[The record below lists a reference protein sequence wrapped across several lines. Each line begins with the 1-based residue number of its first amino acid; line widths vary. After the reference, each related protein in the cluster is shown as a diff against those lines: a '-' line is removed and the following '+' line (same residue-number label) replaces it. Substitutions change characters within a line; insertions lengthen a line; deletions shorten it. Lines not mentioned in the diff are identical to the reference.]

1 MGMNVSVVARN
12 IGIALLFNATFMF
25 VSAVVSIIYDFDSAF
40 SPLLLSGV
48 ITFTTGL
55 FPLIFVRKHEEI
67 HIKEG
72 FTIIVLSWILSC
84 LFGMLP
90 YVLWG
95 GEFSLVNAWFESV
108 SGYTTTGGTI
118 LQDIEA
124 LPNSLL
130 FWRSSTHFIG
140 GIGVVVFMLFIL
152 PMVSTFKMR
161 LSKMEMTSL
170 SKENYR
176 FRTKEAIRVISSVF
190 VGLTILAAGAFML
203 AGMSPFDAINHAF
216 STAATGGFSTK
227 NASIGAYNSFP
238 IELVAVVFMIL
249 GGMHFGL
256 LYATFVER
264 SLKLFRSPVTKF
276 YLGTIGVATVL
287 VTIDLLIHMVDGG
300 FWNTLWDAL
309 FNVVSFIST
318 TGFATVDTSYWPPL
332 SILILVFLS
341 IQCACSGSTSGGLKT
356 DRVLIFWKS
365 FRVQLR
371 KQMHPSAV
379 IPVRIGTT
387 VIENQLVSAVTLY
400 IIVYFLFMFVGAALL
415 TFMGVD
421 YMDAFTASISN
432 LGNVGPGFGN
442 VGSLDNFSQIPGFGK
457 FILALQMLFGRLEIY
472 SLIIMLSIWKWR

>member
-1 MGMNVSVVARN
+1 MNVSVVARN
-12 IGIALLFNATFMF
+12 IGIALLFNAVFMF
-25 VSAVVSIIYDFDSAF
+25 LSAVVSVLYDFDSAF

-95 GEFSLVNAWFESV
+95 GEFSVINAWFESV

-118 LQDIEA
+118 LQDVEA
-124 LPNSLL
+124 LPKSLI

-140 GIGVVVFMLFIL
+140 GIGVVIFMLLIL

-176 FRTKEAIRVISSVF
+176 FRTKEAIKVIASVYIALNIF
-190 VGLTILAAGAFML
+190 ATVGYML
-203 AGMSPFDAINHAF
+203 AGMGIFDSVNHAF
-216 STAATGGFSTK
+216 SVAATGGFSTR
-227 NASIGAYNSFP
+227 NASIGAYNSFS
-238 IELVAVVFMIL
+238 IELVSVVFMLL

-256 LYATFVER
+256 LYGFFFER
-264 SLKLFRSPVTKF
+264 SAKLFRSPITKM
-276 YLGTIGVATVL
+276 YLATVGIAT
-287 VTIDLLIHMVDGG
+287 VVVAIDLLAHRAGGG
-300 FWNTLWDAL
+300 FWQAIWDSL
-309 FNVVSFIST
+309 FNVASFIST
-318 TGFATVDTSYWPPL
+318 TGFATVDTSFWPSL
-332 SILILVFLS
+332 SILVLIFLS

-356 DRVLIFWKS
+356 DRVYIFWKS
-365 FRVQLR
+365 FIVQLR

-379 IPVRIGTT
+379 VPVRVGPA
-387 VIENQLVSAVTLY
+387 VVDNSMVSAVNLY

-415 TFMGVD
+415 SAMGVD

-442 VGSLDNFSQIPGFGK
+442 VGSLDNFSQIPVMGK

-472 SLIIMLSIWKWR
+472 SLVIMFSIWKWR

>member
-1 MGMNVSVVARN
+1 MNISVVARN
-12 IGIALLFNATFMF
+12 IGIALLFNAVFMF
-25 VSAVVSIIYDFDSAF
+25 LSAVVSVIFDFDSAF

-72 FTIIVLSWILSC
+72 FTIIVLAWILSC

-95 GEFSLVNAWFESV
+95 GEFTLINAWFESV

-124 LPNSLL
+124 LPKSLL

-140 GIGVVVFMLFIL
+140 GIGVVVFMLLIL

-161 LSKMEMTSL
+161 LSKLEMTSL

-190 VGLTILAAGAFML
+190 VGLTIFSAAAYML
-203 AGMSPFDAINHAF
+203 AGMDWFDAINHAF
-216 STAATGGFSTK
+216 STAATGGFSTR
-227 NASIGAYNSFP
+227 NASIGAFDSFP
-238 IELVAVVFMIL
+238 VELVSVVFML
-249 GGMHFGL
+249 VGGMHFGL
-256 LYATFVER
+256 IYATVAER
-264 SLKLFRSPVTKF
+264 SFKLFTSPVTKY
-276 YLGTIGVATVL
+276 YLATVGVATVL
-287 VTIDLLIHMVDGG
+287 VSVDLFINGNGGG
-300 FWNTLWDAL
+300 FWNTIWDSL
-309 FNVVSFIST
+309 FNVSSFIST
-318 TGFATVDTSYWPPL
+318 TGFAIADTSCWPSL

-341 IQCACSGSTSGGLKT
+341 IQCACSGSTSGGLKS

-365 FRVQLR
+365 FKVQLR

-379 IPVRIGTT
+379 IPVRVGST
-387 VIENQLVSAVTLY
+387 VVESSLVSAVNLY
-400 IIVYFLFMFVGAALL
+400 IVVYFLLMFIGAALL
-415 TFMGVD
+415 CFMGVD
-421 YMDAFTASISN
+421 YLDAFSASISN

-442 VGSLDNFSQIPGFGK
+442 VGSLDNFSQIPAMGK

-472 SLIIMLSIWKWR
+472 SLIIMCSIWKWR

>member
-1 MGMNVSVVARN
+1 MNISVVARN
-12 IGIALLFNATFMF
+12 IGIALLFNAVFMF
-25 VSAVVSIIYDFDSAF
+25 LSAVVSVIFDFDSAF

-72 FTIIVLSWILSC
+72 FTIIVLAWILSC

-95 GEFSLVNAWFESV
+95 GEFTLINAWFESV

-124 LPNSLL
+124 LPKSLL

-140 GIGVVVFMLFIL
+140 GIGVVVFMLLIL

-161 LSKMEMTSL
+161 LSKLEMTSL

-190 VGLTILAAGAFML
+190 VGLTIFSAAAYML
-203 AGMSPFDAINHAF
+203 AGMDWFDAINHAF
-216 STAATGGFSTK
+216 STAATGGFSTR
-227 NASIGAYNSFP
+227 NASIGAFDSFP
-238 IELVAVVFMIL
+238 VELVSVVFML
-249 GGMHFGL
+249 VGGMHFGL
-256 LYATFVER
+256 IYATFAER
-264 SLKLFRSPVTKF
+264 SFKLFTSPVTKY
-276 YLGTIGVATVL
+276 YLATVGVATVL
-287 VTIDLLIHMVDGG
+287 VAVDLFINGNGGG
-300 FWNTLWDAL
+300 FWNTIWDSL
-309 FNVVSFIST
+309 FNVSSFIST
-318 TGFATVDTSYWPPL
+318 TGFATADTSCWPSL

-341 IQCACSGSTSGGLKT
+341 IQCACSGSTSGGLKS

-365 FRVQLR
+365 FKVQLR

-379 IPVRIGTT
+379 IPVRVGST
-387 VIENQLVSAVTLY
+387 VVESSLVSAVNLY
-400 IIVYFLFMFVGAALL
+400 IVVYFLLMFIGAALL
-415 TFMGVD
+415 CMMGVD
-421 YMDAFTASISN
+421 YLDAFSASISN

-442 VGSLDNFSQIPGFGK
+442 VGSLDNFSQIPAMGK

-472 SLIIMLSIWKWR
+472 SLIIMFSIWKWR

>member
-1 MGMNVSVVARN
+1 MNVSVVARN
-12 IGIALLFNATFMF
+12 IGIALLFNAMFMF
-25 VSAVVSIIYDFDSAF
+25 LSAAVSVVYDFDSAF

-55 FPLIFVRKHEEI
+55 FPLIFVRSHEEI

-95 GEFSLVNAWFESV
+95 GEFSLINAWFESV

-124 LPNSLL
+124 LPKSLL

-140 GIGVVVFMLFIL
+140 GIGVVVFMLLIL

-161 LSKMEMTSL
+161 LTKLEMTSL

-176 FRTKEAIRVISSVF
+176 FRTKQAIKVISSVF
-190 VGLTILAAGAFML
+190 VGLTIFAALAFFL
-203 AGMSPFDAINHAF
+203 AGMSIFDAVNHAF
-216 STAATGGFSTK
+216 SVVTTGGFSTK
-227 NASIGAYNSFP
+227 NASIGAYDSWL
-238 IELVAVVFMIL
+238 IEFVAVVFMLL

-256 LYATFVER
+256 IYSTFAER
-264 SLKLFRSPVTKF
+264 SLKLFRSPITKF
-276 YLGTIGVATVL
+276 YLGTVAVATVL
-287 VTIDLLIHMVDGG
+287 VSLDLFVHGVEGS
-300 FWNTLWDAL
+300 FWKNIWNSL

-318 TGFATVDTSYWPPL
+318 TGFGTVDTSVWPSL
-332 SILILVFLS
+332 SILLLIFLS
-341 IQCACSGSTSGGLKT
+341 IQCACSGSTTGGLKS
-356 DRVLIFWKS
+356 DRVFIFWKS

-371 KQMHPSAV
+371 MQMHPNAV
-379 IPVRIGTT
+379 IPVRVGNSI
-387 VIENQLVSAVTLY
+387 VENSMVSAVNLY
-400 IIVYFLFMFVGAALL
+400 IAVYFLFMFIGAALL
-415 TFMGVD
+415 SVMGVD
-421 YMDAFTASISN
+421 FLDAFSASVAN
-432 LGNVGPGFGN
+432 LGNVGPGFGS
-442 VGSLDNFSQIPGFGK
+442 VGSLENYSEIPVMGK

-472 SLIIMLSIWKWR
+472 SLIIMCSIWKWR

>member
-1 MGMNVSVVARN
+1 MNISVVARN
-12 IGIALLFNATFMF
+12 IGIALLFNAMFMF
-25 VSAVVSIIYDFDSAF
+25 LSAAVSVIYDFDSAF

-72 FTIIVLSWILSC
+72 FTIIVLAWILSC

-95 GEFSLVNAWFESV
+95 GEFSLINAWFESV

-124 LPNSLL
+124 LPKSLL

-140 GIGVVVFMLFIL
+140 GIGVVVFMLLIL

-176 FRTKEAIRVISSVF
+176 FRTKEAIRVISTVF
-190 VGLTILAAGAFML
+190 VGLTIASAGSFML
-203 AGMSPFDAINHAF
+203 AGMDWFDAINHAF
-216 STAATGGFSTK
+216 SVAATGGFSTR
-227 NASIGAYNSFP
+227 NASIGAFDSFP
-238 IELVAVVFMIL
+238 VELVAVIFMLL
-249 GGMHFGL
+249 GGLHFGL
-256 LYATFVER
+256 MYATFAER
-264 SLKLFRSPVTKF
+264 SLKLFKSPVTKF
-276 YLGTIGVATVL
+276 YLGTVGVATVL
-287 VTIDLLIHMVDGG
+287 VSTDLFVHGSGSG
-300 FWNTLWDAL
+300 FWKTIWDSL
-309 FNVVSFIST
+309 FSVVSFIST
-318 TGFATVDTSYWPPL
+318 TGFATVDNSVWPSL

-356 DRVLIFWKS
+356 DRVLIFIKS
-365 FRVQLR
+365 FKVQLR

-379 IPVRIGTT
+379 IPVRVGTT
-387 VIENQLVSAVTLY
+387 VVESSLVSAVNLY
-400 IIVYFLFMFVGAALL
+400 IIVYFLFMFIGAALL
-415 TFMGVD
+415 CMMGVD
-421 YMDAFTASISN
+421 YMDAFSASISN

-442 VGSLDNFSQIPGFGK
+442 VGSLDNFSQIPVMGK

-472 SLIIMLSIWKWR
+472 SLVIMLTIWKWR

>member
-1 MGMNVSVVARN
+1 MNISVVARN
-12 IGIALLFNATFMF
+12 IGIAMLFNAMFMF
-25 VSAVVSIIYDFDSAF
+25 LSAGVSVIYDFDSAF

-72 FTIIVLSWILSC
+72 FTIIVLAWILSC

-95 GEFSLVNAWFESV
+95 GEFSLINAWFESV

-124 LPNSLL
+124 LPKSLV

-140 GIGVVVFMLFIL
+140 GIGVVVFMLIIL
-152 PMVSTFKMR
+152 TMVSTFKMR

-176 FRTKEAIRVISSVF
+176 FRTKEAIRVISTVF
-190 VGLTILAAGAFML
+190 VGLTIASAGAFML
-203 AGMSPFDAINHAF
+203 AGMDWFDAINHAF
-216 STAATGGFSTK
+216 SVAATGGFSTR
-227 NASIGAYNSFP
+227 NASIGAFDSFY
-238 IELVAVVFMIL
+238 IELVAVVFML
-249 GGMHFGL
+249 FGGLHFGL
-256 LYATFVER
+256 MYATFAER

-276 YLGTIGVATVL
+276 YLATVGVATVL
-287 VTIDLLIHMVDGG
+287 VSMDLFAHGSGNG
-300 FWNTLWDAL
+300 FWNTIWDSL
-309 FNVVSFIST
+309 FSVVSFIST
-318 TGFATVDTSYWPPL
+318 TGFATVDNSVWPSL
-332 SILILVFLS
+332 SILVLVFLS
-341 IQCACSGSTSGGLKT
+341 IQCACSGSTSGGLKS

-365 FRVQLR
+365 FKVQLR

-379 IPVRIGTT
+379 VPVRIGST
-387 VIENQLVSAVTLY
+387 VVESSLVSAVNLY
-400 IIVYFLFMFVGAALL
+400 IIVYFLFMFIGAVLL
-415 TFMGVD
+415 CTMGVD
-421 YMDAFTASISN
+421 FLDAFTASISN
-432 LGNVGPGFGN
+432 LGNVGPGFGS
-442 VGSLDNFSQIPGFGK
+442 VGSLDNFSQIPVMGK

-472 SLIIMLSIWKWR
+472 SLVIMLTIWKWR

>member
-1 MGMNVSVVARN
+1 MNVSVVARN
-12 IGIALLFNATFMF
+12 IGIALLFNAMFMF
-25 VSAVVSIIYDFDSAF
+25 LSAAVSVVYDFDSAF

-55 FPLIFVRKHEEI
+55 FPLIFVRRHEEI

-95 GEFSLVNAWFESV
+95 GEFSLINAWFESV

-124 LPNSLL
+124 LPKSLL

-140 GIGVVVFMLFIL
+140 GIGVVVFMLLIL

-161 LSKMEMTSL
+161 LTKLEMTSL

-176 FRTKEAIRVISSVF
+176 FRTKQAISVISSVF
-190 VGLTILAAGAFML
+190 IGLTISAAIAFFL
-203 AGMSPFDAINHAF
+203 AGMNLFDAVNHAF
-216 STAATGGFSTK
+216 SVVTTGGFSTR
-227 NASIGAYNSFP
+227 NASIGAYDSWL
-238 IELVAVVFMIL
+238 IEFVAVVFMLL

-256 LYATFVER
+256 IYSTFAER
-264 SLKLFRSPVTKF
+264 SLKLFRSPITKF
-276 YLGTIGVATVL
+276 YLGTVAVATVL
-287 VTIDLLIHMVDGG
+287 VSMDLFVHGVEGS
-300 FWNTLWDAL
+300 FWENIWNSL

-318 TGFATVDTSYWPPL
+318 TGFATVDTSVWPSL
-332 SILILVFLS
+332 SILLLIFLS
-341 IQCACSGSTSGGLKT
+341 IQCACSGSTTGGLKS
-356 DRVLIFWKS
+356 DRVFIFWKS

-371 KQMHPSAV
+371 MQMHPNAV
-379 IPVRIGTT
+379 IPVRVGNSI
-387 VIENQLVSAVTLY
+387 VENSMVSAVNLY
-400 IIVYFLFMFVGAALL
+400 IAVYFLFMFIGAALL
-415 TFMGVD
+415 SVMGVD
-421 YMDAFTASISN
+421 FLDAFSASVAN
-432 LGNVGPGFGN
+432 LGNVGPGFGS
-442 VGSLDNFSQIPGFGK
+442 VGSLGNYSEIPVMGK

-472 SLIIMLSIWKWR
+472 SLIIMCSIWKWR

>member
-1 MGMNVSVVARN
+1 MNISVVARN
-12 IGIALLFNATFMF
+12 IGIALLFNAMFMF
-25 VSAVVSIIYDFDSAF
+25 LSAAVSVIYDFDSAF

-72 FTIIVLSWILSC
+72 FTIIVLAWILSC

-95 GEFSLVNAWFESV
+95 GEFSLINAWFESV

-124 LPNSLL
+124 LPKSLL

-140 GIGVVVFMLFIL
+140 GIGVVVFMLLIL

-176 FRTKEAIRVISSVF
+176 FRTKEAIRVISTVF
-190 VGLTILAAGAFML
+190 VGLTIASAGAFML
-203 AGMSPFDAINHAF
+203 AGMDWFDAINHAF
-216 STAATGGFSTK
+216 SVAATGGFSTR
-227 NASIGAYNSFP
+227 NASIGAFDSFP
-238 IELVAVVFMIL
+238 VELVAVIFMLL
-249 GGMHFGL
+249 GGLHFGL
-256 LYATFVER
+256 MYATFAER
-264 SLKLFRSPVTKF
+264 SLKLFKSPVTKF
-276 YLGTIGVATVL
+276 YLGTVGVATVL
-287 VTIDLLIHMVDGG
+287 VSTDLFVHGSGSG
-300 FWNTLWDAL
+300 FWKTIWDSL
-309 FNVVSFIST
+309 FSVVSFIST
-318 TGFATVDTSYWPPL
+318 TGFATVDNSAWPSL

-356 DRVLIFWKS
+356 DRVLIFIKS
-365 FRVQLR
+365 FKVQLR

-379 IPVRIGTT
+379 IPVRVGTT
-387 VIENQLVSAVTLY
+387 VVESSLVSAVNLY
-400 IIVYFLFMFVGAALL
+400 IIVYFLFMFIGAALL
-415 TFMGVD
+415 CMMGVD
-421 YMDAFTASISN
+421 YMDAFSASISN

-442 VGSLDNFSQIPGFGK
+442 VGSLDNFSQIPVMGK

-472 SLIIMLSIWKWR
+472 SLVIMLTIWKWR

>member
-1 MGMNVSVVARN
+1 MNVSVVARN
-12 IGIALLFNATFMF
+12 IGIALLFNAMFMF
-25 VSAVVSIIYDFDSAF
+25 ISAAVSVVYDFDSAF

-95 GEFSLVNAWFESV
+95 GEFSLINAWFESV

-124 LPNSLL
+124 LPKSLL

-140 GIGVVVFMLFIL
+140 GIGVVVFMLLIL

-161 LSKMEMTSL
+161 LSKLEMTSL

-176 FRTKEAIRVISSVF
+176 FRTKQAIKVISSVF
-190 VGLTILAAGAFML
+190 IGLTFFGAIAFFF
-203 AGMSPFDAINHAF
+203 AGMDLFDAVNHAF
-216 STAATGGFSTK
+216 SAASTGGFSTR
-227 NASIGAYNSFP
+227 NASIGAYDSWL
-238 IELVAVVFMIL
+238 IELVAVVFMLL

-256 LYATFVER
+256 LYVTFKER
-264 SLKLFRSPVTKF
+264 SLQLFRSPVTKF
-276 YLGTIGVATVL
+276 YLGTVAVATLL
-287 VTIDLLIHMVDGG
+287 VTLDLFVHGQNG
-300 FWNTLWDAL
+300 TFWDTVWDSL

-318 TGFATVDTSYWPPL
+318 TGFATVDTSVWPSL
-332 SILILVFLS
+332 SILVLIFLS

-356 DRVLIFWKS
+356 DRLLIFWKS
-365 FRVQLR
+365 FRVQLS

-379 IPVRIGTT
+379 IPVRVGNT
-387 VIENQLVSAVTLY
+387 VVDNTLVSAVNLY
-400 IIVYFLFMFVGAALL
+400 IAVYFLLMFFGAALL
-415 TFMGVD
+415 SFMGVD
-421 YMDAFTASISN
+421 FMDAFSASVAN
-432 LGNVGPGFGN
+432 LGNVGPGFGS
-442 VGSLDNFSQIPGFGK
+442 VGSLENYSAIPVMGK

-472 SLIIMLSIWKWR
+472 SLIIMFTIWKWR

>member
-1 MGMNVSVVARN
+1 MNVSVVARN
-12 IGIALLFNATFMF
+12 IGIALLFNAMFMF
-25 VSAVVSIIYDFDSAF
+25 LSAAVSVVYDFDSAF

-55 FPLIFVRKHEEI
+55 FPLIFVRRHEEI

-95 GEFSLVNAWFESV
+95 GEFSLINAWFESV

-124 LPNSLL
+124 LPKSLL

-140 GIGVVVFMLFIL
+140 GIGVVVFMLLIL

-161 LSKMEMTSL
+161 LTKLEMTSL

-176 FRTKEAIRVISSVF
+176 FRTKQAIRVIASVF
-190 VGLTILAAGAFML
+190 VGLTVFSAIAFFL
-203 AGMSPFDAINHAF
+203 AGMSIFDAVNHAF
-216 STAATGGFSTK
+216 SVAATGGFSTK
-227 NASIGAYNSFP
+227 NASIGAYDSWL
-238 IELVAVVFMIL
+238 IEFVAVVFMLL

-256 LYATFVER
+256 IYSTFAER
-264 SLKLFRSPVTKF
+264 SLKLFRSPITKF
-276 YLGTIGVATVL
+276 YLGTVAVATVL
-287 VTIDLLIHMVDGG
+287 VSLDLFVHGVEGS
-300 FWNTLWDAL
+300 FWENIWNSL

-318 TGFATVDTSYWPPL
+318 TGFGTVDTSVWPSL
-332 SILILVFLS
+332 SILLLIFLS
-341 IQCACSGSTSGGLKT
+341 IQCACSGSTTGGLKS
-356 DRVLIFWKS
+356 DRVFIFWKS

-371 KQMHPSAV
+371 MQMHPNAV
-379 IPVRIGTT
+379 IPVRVGNSI
-387 VIENQLVSAVTLY
+387 VENSMVSAVNLY
-400 IIVYFLFMFVGAALL
+400 IAVYFLFMFIGAALL
-415 TFMGVD
+415 SVMGVD
-421 YMDAFTASISN
+421 FLDAFSASVAN
-432 LGNVGPGFGN
+432 LGNVGPGFGS
-442 VGSLDNFSQIPGFGK
+442 VGSLENYSEIPVMGK

-472 SLIIMLSIWKWR
+472 SLIIMCSIWKWR

>member
-1 MGMNVSVVARN
+1 MNVSVVARN
-12 IGIALLFNATFMF
+12 IGIALLFNAAFMF
-25 VSAVVSIIYDFDSAF
+25 LSAVVSVIYDFDSAF

-124 LPNSLL
+124 LPKSLL

-140 GIGVVVFMLFIL
+140 GIGVVVFMLIIL

-176 FRTKEAIRVISSVF
+176 FRTKEAIRVIASVF
-190 VGLTILAAGAFML
+190 VGLTILSAGAYIL
-203 AGMSPFDAINHAF
+203 AGMTPFDAINHAF

-227 NASIGAYNSFP
+227 NASIGAYNSFT
-238 IELVAVVFMIL
+238 IELVAVVFMIF
-249 GGMHFGL
+249 GGMHFAL
-256 LYATFVER
+256 LYGFFFEG

-276 YLGTIGVATVL
+276 YLASIGVATVL
-287 VTIDLLIHMVDGG
+287 VAADLFIHNANGG
-300 FWNTLWDAL
+300 FWNTIWDSL

-318 TGFATVDTSYWPPL
+318 TGFATVDTSLWPSF
-332 SILILVFLS
+332 SILVLIFLS

-379 IPVRIGTT
+379 IPVRVGST
-387 VIENQLVSAVTLY
+387 VVDNSMISAVNLY

-415 TFMGVD
+415 SAMGVD

-442 VGSLDNFSQIPGFGK
+442 VGSLDNFSQIPAFGK

-472 SLIIMLSIWKWR
+472 SLIIMFSIWKWR

>member
-1 MGMNVSVVARN
+1 MNISVVARN
-12 IGIALLFNATFMF
+12 IGIALLFNAMFMF
-25 VSAVVSIIYDFDSAF
+25 LSAAVSVIYDFDSAF

-72 FTIIVLSWILSC
+72 FTIIVLAWILSC

-95 GEFSLVNAWFESV
+95 GEFTLINAWFESV

-124 LPNSLL
+124 LPKSLL

-140 GIGVVVFMLFIL
+140 GIGVVVFMLLIL
-152 PMVSTFKMR
+152 PMVITFKMR
-161 LSKMEMTSL
+161 LSKLEMTSL

-190 VGLTILAAGAFML
+190 VGLTIFSAAAYML
-203 AGMSPFDAINHAF
+203 AGMDWFDAINHAF
-216 STAATGGFSTK
+216 STAATGGFSTR
-227 NASIGAYNSFP
+227 NASIGAFDSFP
-238 IELVAVVFMIL
+238 VELVSVVFMLL

-256 LYATFVER
+256 IYATFAE
-264 SLKLFRSPVTKF
+264 SSFKLFRSPVTKF
-276 YLGTIGVATVL
+276 YLASVGVATVL
-287 VTIDLLIHMVDGG
+287 VSTDLFINGSGSG
-300 FWNTLWDAL
+300 FWKTIWDSL
-309 FNVVSFIST
+309 FSVVSFIST
-318 TGFATVDTSYWPPL
+318 TGFATVDNSVWPSL
-332 SILILVFLS
+332 SILILIFLS

-365 FRVQLR
+365 FIVQLR

-379 IPVRIGTT
+379 IPVRVGTT
-387 VIENQLVSAVTLY
+387 VVESSLVSAVNLY
-400 IIVYFLFMFVGAALL
+400 IIVYFLFMFIGAALL
-415 TFMGVD
+415 CFMGVD
-421 YMDAFTASISN
+421 FMDAFSASVSN

-442 VGSLDNFSQIPGFGK
+442 VGALDNFSQIPVMGK

-472 SLIIMLSIWKWR
+472 SLIIMCTIWKWR

>member
-1 MGMNVSVVARN
+1 MNISVVARN
-12 IGIALLFNATFMF
+12 IGIALLFNAVFMF
-25 VSAVVSIIYDFDSAF
+25 LSAVVSVIFDFDSAF

-72 FTIIVLSWILSC
+72 FTIIVLAWILSC

-95 GEFSLVNAWFESV
+95 GEFTLINAWFESV

-124 LPNSLL
+124 LPKSLL

-140 GIGVVVFMLFIL
+140 GIGVVVFMLLIL

-161 LSKMEMTSL
+161 LSKLEMTSL

-190 VGLTILAAGAFML
+190 VGLTFFCALAYML
-203 AGMSPFDAINHAF
+203 AGMDWFDAINHAF
-216 STAATGGFSTK
+216 STAATGGFSTR
-227 NASIGAYNSFP
+227 NASIGAFDSFP
-238 IELVAVVFMIL
+238 VELVSVVFML
-249 GGMHFGL
+249 VGGMHFGL
-256 LYATFVER
+256 IYATVAER
-264 SLKLFRSPVTKF
+264 SFKLFTSPVTKY
-276 YLGTIGVATVL
+276 YLATVGVATVL
-287 VTIDLLIHMVDGG
+287 VSADLFINFSGGG
-300 FWNTLWDAL
+300 FWNTIWDSF
-309 FNVVSFIST
+309 FNVASFIST
-318 TGFATVDTSYWPPL
+318 TGFATADTSYWPSL

-341 IQCACSGSTSGGLKT
+341 IQCACSGSTSGGLKS

-365 FRVQLR
+365 FKVQLR

-379 IPVRIGTT
+379 IPVRVGST
-387 VIENQLVSAVTLY
+387 VVESSLVSAVNLY
-400 IIVYFLFMFVGAALL
+400 IVVYFLLMFIGAALL
-415 TFMGVD
+415 CMMGVD
-421 YMDAFTASISN
+421 YLDAFSASISN

-442 VGSLDNFSQIPGFGK
+442 VGSLDNFSQIPAMGK

-472 SLIIMLSIWKWR
+472 SLIIMFSIWKWR

>member
-1 MGMNVSVVARN
+1 MNVSVVARN
-12 IGIALLFNATFMF
+12 IGIALLFNAMFMF
-25 VSAVVSIIYDFDSAF
+25 LSAAVSVVYDFDSAF

-55 FPLIFVRKHEEI
+55 FPLIFVRRHEEI

-95 GEFSLVNAWFESV
+95 GEFSLINAWFESV

-124 LPNSLL
+124 LPKSLL

-140 GIGVVVFMLFIL
+140 GIGVVVFMLLIL

-161 LSKMEMTSL
+161 LTKLEMTSL

-176 FRTKEAIRVISSVF
+176 FRTKQAISVISSVF
-190 VGLTILAAGAFML
+190 IGLTISAAIAFFL
-203 AGMSPFDAINHAF
+203 AGMNLFDAVNHAF
-216 STAATGGFSTK
+216 SVVTTGGFSTR
-227 NASIGAYNSFP
+227 NASIGAYDSWL
-238 IELVAVVFMIL
+238 IEFVAVVFMLL

-256 LYATFVER
+256 IYSTFAER
-264 SLKLFRSPVTKF
+264 SLKLFRSPITKF
-276 YLGTIGVATVL
+276 YLGTVAVATVL
-287 VTIDLLIHMVDGG
+287 VSMDLFVHGVEGS
-300 FWNTLWDAL
+300 FWENIWNSL

-318 TGFATVDTSYWPPL
+318 TGFATVDTSVWPSL
-332 SILILVFLS
+332 SILLLLFLS
-341 IQCACSGSTSGGLKT
+341 IQCACSGSTTGGLKS
-356 DRVLIFWKS
+356 DRVFIFWKS

-371 KQMHPSAV
+371 MQMHPNAV
-379 IPVRIGTT
+379 IPVRVGNSI
-387 VIENQLVSAVTLY
+387 VENSMVSAVNLY
-400 IIVYFLFMFVGAALL
+400 IAVYFLFMFIGAALL
-415 TFMGVD
+415 SVMGVD
-421 YMDAFTASISN
+421 FLDAFSASVAN
-432 LGNVGPGFGN
+432 LGNVGPGFGS
-442 VGSLDNFSQIPGFGK
+442 VGSLGNYSEIPVMGK

-472 SLIIMLSIWKWR
+472 SLIIMCSIWKWR

>member
-1 MGMNVSVVARN
+1 MNVSVVARN
-12 IGIALLFNATFMF
+12 IGIALLFNALFMF
-25 VSAVVSIIYDFDSAF
+25 LSAVVSVLYDFDSAF

-55 FPLIFVRKHEEI
+55 FPLIFVRKYEEI

-95 GEFSLVNAWFESV
+95 GEFSVINAWFESV

-118 LQDIEA
+118 LQDIQA
-124 LPNSLL
+124 LPKSLI

-140 GIGVVVFMLFIL
+140 GIGVVVFMLLIL

-176 FRTKEAIRVISSVF
+176 FRTKEAIKVIASVF
-190 VGLTILAAGAFML
+190 IALNIFATIGYLLSGMGL
-203 AGMSPFDAINHAF
+203 FDAVNHAF

-227 NASIGAYNSFP
+227 NESIGAFNSFWV
-238 IELVAVVFMIL
+238 ELVAVVFMIL

-256 LYATFVER
+256 LYGFFFER
-264 SLKLFRSPVTKF
+264 SVKLFKSPITKF
-276 YLGTIGVATVL
+276 YLASIGIATV
-287 VTIDLLIHMVDGG
+287 VVSIDLLVHRAGGG
-300 FWNTLWDAL
+300 FWQTIWDAM
-309 FNVVSFIST
+309 FNVASFIST
-318 TGFATVDTSYWPPL
+318 TGFATVDTSCWPSL
-332 SILILVFLS
+332 SILVLIFLS
-341 IQCACSGSTSGGLKT
+341 IQCACSGSTSGGLKS
-356 DRVLIFWKS
+356 DRVYIFWKS
-365 FRVQLR
+365 FMVQLR

-379 IPVRIGTT
+379 VPVRVGSS
-387 VIENQLVSAVTLY
+387 VVENSMVSAVNLY
-400 IIVYFLFMFVGAALL
+400 IIVYFLLMFVGAALL
-415 TFMGVD
+415 SAMGVD

-442 VGSLDNFSQIPGFGK
+442 VGSLENFSQIPVMGK

-472 SLIIMLSIWKWR
+472 SLIIMFSIWKWR

>member
-1 MGMNVSVVARN
+1 MNVSVVARN
-12 IGIALLFNATFMF
+12 IGIALLFNAMFMF
-25 VSAVVSIIYDFDSAF
+25 LSAAVSVVYDFDSAF

-55 FPLIFVRKHEEI
+55 FPLIFVRSHEEI

-95 GEFSLVNAWFESV
+95 GEFSLINAWFESV

-124 LPNSLL
+124 LPKSLL

-140 GIGVVVFMLFIL
+140 GIGVVVFMLLIL

-161 LSKMEMTSL
+161 LTKLEMTSL

-176 FRTKEAIRVISSVF
+176 FRTKQAIKVISSVF
-190 VGLTILAAGAFML
+190 VGLTIFAALAFFL
-203 AGMSPFDAINHAF
+203 AGMSIFDAVNHAF
-216 STAATGGFSTK
+216 SVVTTGGFSTK
-227 NASIGAYNSFP
+227 NASIGAYDSWL
-238 IELVAVVFMIL
+238 IEFVAVVFMLL

-256 LYATFVER
+256 IYSTFAER
-264 SLKLFRSPVTKF
+264 SLKLFRSPITKF
-276 YLGTIGVATVL
+276 YLGTVAVATVL
-287 VTIDLLIHMVDGG
+287 VSLDLFVHGVEGS
-300 FWNTLWDAL
+300 FWKNIWNSL

-318 TGFATVDTSYWPPL
+318 TGFATVDTSVWPSL
-332 SILILVFLS
+332 SILLLIFLS
-341 IQCACSGSTSGGLKT
+341 IQCACSGSTTGGLKS
-356 DRVLIFWKS
+356 DRVFIFWKS

-371 KQMHPSAV
+371 MQMHPNAV
-379 IPVRIGTT
+379 IPVRVGNSI
-387 VIENQLVSAVTLY
+387 VENSMVSAVNLY
-400 IIVYFLFMFVGAALL
+400 IAVYFLFMFIGAALL
-415 TFMGVD
+415 SVMGVD
-421 YMDAFTASISN
+421 FLDAFSASVAN
-432 LGNVGPGFGN
+432 LGNVGPGFGS
-442 VGSLDNFSQIPGFGK
+442 VGSLENYSEIPVMGK

-472 SLIIMLSIWKWR
+472 SLIIMCSIWKWR

>member
-1 MGMNVSVVARN
+1 MNVSVVARN
-12 IGIALLFNATFMF
+12 IGIALLFNAMFMF
-25 VSAVVSIIYDFDSAF
+25 LSVAVSIVYDFDSAF

-95 GEFSLVNAWFESV
+95 GEFSLINAWFESV

-124 LPNSLL
+124 LPKSLL

-140 GIGVVVFMLFIL
+140 GIGVVVFMLLIL

-161 LSKMEMTSL
+161 LTKLEMTSL

-176 FRTKEAIRVISSVF
+176 FRTKQAIKVISSVF
-190 VGLTILAAGAFML
+190 VGLTIFAALAFFL
-203 AGMSPFDAINHAF
+203 AGMNIFDAVNHAF
-216 STAATGGFSTK
+216 SVAATGGFSTK
-227 NASIGAYNSFP
+227 NASIGAYDSWL
-238 IELVAVVFMIL
+238 IEFVAVVFMLL

-256 LYATFVER
+256 IYSTFAER
-264 SLKLFRSPVTKF
+264 SLKLFRSPITKF
-276 YLGTIGVATVL
+276 YLGTVAVATVL
-287 VTIDLLIHMVDGG
+287 VSLDLFVHGVEGG
-300 FWNTLWDAL
+300 FWKNIWDSL

-318 TGFATVDTSYWPPL
+318 TGFGTIDTSVWPSL
-332 SILILVFLS
+332 SILLLIFLS
-341 IQCACSGSTSGGLKT
+341 IQCACSGSTTGGLKS
-356 DRVLIFWKS
+356 DRVFIFWKS

-371 KQMHPSAV
+371 MQMHPNAV
-379 IPVRIGTT
+379 IPVRVGNSI
-387 VIENQLVSAVTLY
+387 VENSMVSAVNLY
-400 IIVYFLFMFVGAALL
+400 IAVYFLFMFIGAALL
-415 TFMGVD
+415 SVMGVD
-421 YMDAFTASISN
+421 FLDAFSASVAN
-432 LGNVGPGFGN
+432 LGNVGPGFGS
-442 VGSLDNFSQIPGFGK
+442 VGSLENYSAIPVMGK

-472 SLIIMLSIWKWR
+472 SLIIMFSIWKWR

>member
-1 MGMNVSVVARN
+1 MNVSVVARN
-12 IGIALLFNATFMF
+12 IGIALLFNAMFMF
-25 VSAVVSIIYDFDSAF
+25 LSVAVSIVYDFDSAF

-95 GEFSLVNAWFESV
+95 GEFSLINAWFESV

-124 LPNSLL
+124 LPKSLL
-130 FWRSSTHFIG
+130 FWRSSTHLIG
-140 GIGVVVFMLFIL
+140 GIGVVVFMLLIL

-161 LSKMEMTSL
+161 LTKLEMTSL

-176 FRTKEAIRVISSVF
+176 FRTKQAIKVISSVF
-190 VGLTILAAGAFML
+190 VGLTIFAALAFFL
-203 AGMSPFDAINHAF
+203 AGMSIFDAVNHAF
-216 STAATGGFSTK
+216 SVAATGGFSTK
-227 NASIGAYNSFP
+227 NASIGAYDSWL
-238 IELVAVVFMIL
+238 IEFVAVVFMLL

-256 LYATFVER
+256 IYSTFAER
-264 SLKLFRSPVTKF
+264 SLKLFRSPITKF
-276 YLGTIGVATVL
+276 YLGTVAVATVL
-287 VTIDLLIHMVDGG
+287 VSLDLFVHGVEGS
-300 FWNTLWDAL
+300 FWKNIWNSL

-318 TGFATVDTSYWPPL
+318 TGFGTVDTSVWPSL
-332 SILILVFLS
+332 SILLLIFLS
-341 IQCACSGSTSGGLKT
+341 IQCACSGSTTGGLKS
-356 DRVLIFWKS
+356 DRVYIFWKS

-371 KQMHPSAV
+371 MQMHPNAV
-379 IPVRIGTT
+379 IPVRVGNSI
-387 VIENQLVSAVTLY
+387 VENSMVSAVNLY
-400 IIVYFLFMFVGAALL
+400 IAVYFLFMFIGAALL
-415 TFMGVD
+415 SVMGVD
-421 YMDAFTASISN
+421 FLDAFSASVAN
-432 LGNVGPGFGN
+432 LGNVGPGFGS
-442 VGSLDNFSQIPGFGK
+442 VGSLENYSEIPVMGK

-472 SLIIMLSIWKWR
+472 SLIIMCSIWKWR

>member
-1 MGMNVSVVARN
+1 MNVSVVARN
-12 IGIALLFNATFMF
+12 IGIALLFNAMFMF
-25 VSAVVSIIYDFDSAF
+25 LSAAVSVVYDFDSAF

-55 FPLIFVRKHEEI
+55 FPLIFVRRHEEI

-95 GEFSLVNAWFESV
+95 GEFSLINAWFESV

-124 LPNSLL
+124 LPKSLL

-140 GIGVVVFMLFIL
+140 GIGVVVFMLLIL

-161 LSKMEMTSL
+161 LTKLEMTSL

-176 FRTKEAIRVISSVF
+176 FRTKQAIRVIASVF
-190 VGLTILAAGAFML
+190 VGLTVFSAIAFFL
-203 AGMSPFDAINHAF
+203 AGMSIFDAVNHAF
-216 STAATGGFSTK
+216 SVVTTGGFSTK
-227 NASIGAYNSFP
+227 NASIGAYDSWL
-238 IELVAVVFMIL
+238 IEFVAVVFMLL

-256 LYATFVER
+256 IYSTFAER
-264 SLKLFRSPVTKF
+264 SLKLFRSPITKF
-276 YLGTIGVATVL
+276 YLGTVAVATVL
-287 VTIDLLIHMVDGG
+287 VSLDLFVHGVEGS
-300 FWNTLWDAL
+300 FWENIWNSL

-318 TGFATVDTSYWPPL
+318 TGFGTVDTSVWPSL
-332 SILILVFLS
+332 SILLLIFLS
-341 IQCACSGSTSGGLKT
+341 IQCACSGSTTGGLKS
-356 DRVLIFWKS
+356 DRVFIFWKS

-371 KQMHPSAV
+371 MQMHPNAV
-379 IPVRIGTT
+379 IPVRVGNSI
-387 VIENQLVSAVTLY
+387 VENSMVSAVNLY
-400 IIVYFLFMFVGAALL
+400 IAVYFLFMFIGAALL
-415 TFMGVD
+415 SVMGVD
-421 YMDAFTASISN
+421 FLDAFSASVAN
-432 LGNVGPGFGN
+432 LGNVGPGFGS
-442 VGSLDNFSQIPGFGK
+442 VGSLENYSEIPVMGK

-472 SLIIMLSIWKWR
+472 SLIIMCSIWKWR